1 MKSER
6 TKENIIRQTI
16 SLIKEADGDIE
27 DITMRKIAERAGIG
41 VGLANHYFKSK
52 EALIEV
58 CVQSII
64 SDVIHSF
71 RPEGNENNDPIE
83 ITKCAAKQVMDFLM
97 DNKQISK
104 VSILGDLKKP
114 MGMDNTMKSVH
125 GFGSCL
131 SGGKP
136 TQEHLINSFILT
148 SVLQEAFLRKDS
160 LKESLG
166 VDFNEKAERDNLID
180 YIVERFGGENV
191 LNHKWQSP

>member
-16 SLIKEADGDIE
+16 YLIKEMDGDIE
-27 DITMRKIAERAGIG
+27 AITIRKIAERAGIG
-41 VGLANHYFKSK
+41 VGLVNHYFKSK
-52 EALIEV
+52 DTLMEV
-58 CVQSII
+58 CVQTII

-71 RPEGNENNDPIE
+71 RPEGHVNNNPVE
-83 ITKCAAKQVMDFLM
+83 ITKCAAKQVTDFLM

-104 VSILGDLKKP
+104 VSILSDLKRP
-114 MGMDNTMKSVH
+114 VVMDNTMKSVY

-131 SGGKP
+131 SQGEP

-148 SVLQEAFLRKDS
+148 AVLQGAFLRKDI

-166 VDFNEKAERDNLID
+166 IDFNNKAERDSLLD
-180 YIVERFGGENV
+180 YIIERFGDKDV
-191 LNHKWQSP
+191 LNY